1 MGLQSK
7 KSVWQLKKPSG
18 YRTQHWQEFTT
29 DGIRD
34 NRFLF
39 CWALNF
45 SWDNAFFL
53 LVDLLYT
60 LHWRR
65 LSYSRAA
72 PCSFSF
78 FFLRAKMKRTKPA
91 SGRKAEYSWV
101 LFQFFLNRFLLSVLS
116 FSQNPPYTSPRKSK
130 SYRVSTKPALSFM
143 PASGQLQVHPA
154 LRSLHIRVSAKNSPF
169 LADPRWWV
177 HVWKQCQVF
186 DKITH
191 LRNV

>member
-39 CWALNF
+39 CCCWALNF

-72 PCSFSF
+72 PCIFSF

-116 FSQNPPYTSPRKSK
+116 FSENPPYTSPRNIAFQPSLHCHLCQPAANFKCTLRSAASTSGSLPK
-130 SYRVSTKPALSFM
+130 IRPFSPIRDGESTCENSAKYSTK
-143 PASGQLQVHPA
+143 
-154 LRSLHIRVSAKNSPF
+154 
-169 LADPRWWV
+169 
-177 HVWKQCQVF
+177 
-186 DKITH
+186 
-191 LRNV
+191 